1 MFRISILY
9 YIRSISKRKLFS
21 FINITGLGLAIAFM
35 ILIGQYLYHEYSY
48 NQNFK
53 NSERIYRLVELD
65 FSSYNLDY
73 RIKEQIIGKIPG
85 VKNVCLLNRFAVEV
99 NTDDNVF
106 KIENMLTVDNN
117 FFKIFNISFISGNA
131 ETALNSINE
140 VIITESLS
148 KKIFGTT
155 DAIGKT
161 LRLNHEYD
169 FLVTGIVNDLPERL
183 SFQADLFVSA
193 ENSIKKRLYYRMISA
208 GETRNKVLFNVF
220 VETTKHS
227 NILSIESQ
235 IASLNLTNNFLY
247 PQKAK
252 LTPLKSNY
260 FNTEYQ
266 DYDLEHG
273 NIGLIKLLSFIGFII
288 LLLAI
293 INFVNLGTAA
303 YKYRMIEIG
312 IKKCLGL
319 SRSTLI
325 SQLLSESFYTCIL
338 AALVGIIF
346 AEAMLPNFSQFIDKP
361 IALKIFSDPTFFVLF
376 ILFVLFL
383 SFLNGFF
390 PALILSNI
398 SPVQIFRSNEF
409 LKGAG
414 KKYRSFLTSIQFSI
428 AITLIFGLI
437 VITKQIDFVKH
448 KDLGFKTEK
457 LIYLKVPYTLK
468 NRANALYA
476 KLKLYHGI
484 KSITKTFGIPGSINV
499 SGSGNMGSYDGEY
512 KLMVIDSLTL
522 KTFGFK
528 LINGRDLY
536 HGEQKTRLVNETAF
550 KKLGINDFNDNKTEE
565 LKIAGV
571 VADFN
576 YSSLYNNT
584 DPLILMYNN
593 DYSADNITMRV
604 SSPISEAIDYINNT
618 WEQVCPE
625 YLIEFG
631 FYDEYFASMY
641 KKEENLAALVS
652 LFSILAIVIS
662 CMGIFGLSVFQSE
675 QRVKEI
681 GIRKVLGSSVTEIIL
696 LLIQDFIKWVLI
708 ANLLAFPIGY
718 YLLSQWLED
727 FAYRIELSWWMFA
740 LSGVI
745 ALLIALTTVCFQ
757 AIKAAVSNPI
767 DSLRN
772 E

>member
-9 YIRSISKRKLFS
+9 YIRSITKRKLFS

-48 NQNFK
+48 NQNFQ
-53 NSERIYRLVELD
+53 NSDNIYRLAEFD
-65 FSSYNLDY
+65 YKSYNLDY
-73 RIKEQIIGKIPG
+73 RIKDQILEKIPG
-85 VKNVCLLNRFAVEV
+85 VKDVCLLNHFSVEA
-99 NTDDNVF
+99 NTFDKVF
-106 KIENMLTVDNN
+106 KIENMITVDNN
-117 FFKIFNISFISGNA
+117 FFDMFYVSFVSGNR
-131 ETALNSINE
+131 ETALNSMDD
-140 VIITESLS
+140 VIITETLS

-155 DAIGKT
+155 DAIGKI

-169 FLVTGIVNDLPERL
+169 FLVTGIVRDLPENL
-183 SFQADLFVSA
+183 SFRADLFVSA
-193 ENSIKKRLYYRMISA
+193 ENSINKRLYYRMISA

-220 VETTKHS
+220 VEINKHANLL
-227 NILSIESQ
+227 NIENQ

-247 PQKAK
+247 PKQVK
-252 LTPLKSNY
+252 LTPLNSNY
-260 FNTEYQ
+260 FNSEYQ

-273 NIGLIKLLSFIGFII
+273 NSGLIKLFLFIGLII

-312 IKKCLGL
+312 IKKCMGLG
-319 SRSTLI
+319 RSALI
-325 SQLLSESFYTCIL
+325 RQLLSESLYTCIL
-338 AALVGIIF
+338 AALVGIIL
-346 AEAMLPNFSQFIDKP
+346 AEALLPYFNQFIDKP
-361 IALKIFSDPTFFVLF
+361 IALKIFSDPTFSILF

-383 SFLNGFF
+383 SLLNGFL

-398 SPVQIFRSNEF
+398 SPIQIFRSNEF

-414 KKYRSFLTSIQFSI
+414 KSYRSFLTSIQFSI
-428 AITLIFGLI
+428 AIILIMGLI

-448 KDLGFKTEK
+448 KDLGFKTDK
-457 LIYLKVPYTLK
+457 LIYLKIHYSLE
-468 NRANALYA
+468 NRANTLYN

-484 KSITKTFGIPGSINV
+484 TSITKTFGIPGAINV
-499 SGSGNMGSYDGEY
+499 SGNGNMGSYDGEY

-528 LINGRDLY
+528 IKHGRELFP
-536 HGEQKTRLVNETAF
+536 GENELRLVNETAF
-550 KKLGINDFNDNKTEE
+550 KKLGINDFNDKKTGE

-576 YSSLYNNT
+576 YSPLYNNT
-584 DPLILMYNN
+584 EPLVLVYNSN
-593 DYSADNITMRV
+593 YSADNITMRV
-604 SSPISEAIDYINNT
+604 SYPISEAIDYIKNT
-618 WEQVCPE
+618 WEQVCPD
-625 YLIEFG
+625 YPIEFG

-675 QRVKEI
+675 QKIKEI
-681 GIRKVLGSSVTEIIL
+681 GIRKVLGSSVLEIIL
-696 LLIQDFIKWVLI
+696 LLIKDFIKWVII

-718 YLLSQWLED
+718 YLLSLWLED
-727 FAYRIELSWWMFA
+727 FAYRIEISWWMFV
-740 LSGVI
+740 LSGGI
-745 ALLIALTTVCFQ
+745 ALAIAIATVSMQ
-757 AIKAAVSNPI
+757 AIKAAIANPV